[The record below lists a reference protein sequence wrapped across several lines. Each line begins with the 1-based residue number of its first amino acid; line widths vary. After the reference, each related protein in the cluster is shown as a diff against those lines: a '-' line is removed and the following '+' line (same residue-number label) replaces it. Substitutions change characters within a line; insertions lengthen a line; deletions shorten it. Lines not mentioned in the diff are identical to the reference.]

1 MNKRINK
8 RIKTLY
14 VIWYREVLIYLR
26 NGVKFFTSIFL
37 PILILVFLGTGL
49 KTMLPSSI
57 LNYDFVQFFFPG
69 ILGLSISI
77 MAVSSTMSIVW
88 DREFGFLKEILISPI
103 SRSDIIL
110 GKILGATTT
119 ALIQGILI
127 MLIIPYLGLDFSKW
141 LFIKVIFVILL
152 VSYGMAA
159 LGVFLVSRLK
169 RMESFSIV
177 SQIIIAPM
185 AFLSGAFFPL
195 KNAPAWMIKMAYYNP
210 LAYGIDALRWVT
222 LSESLAKE
230 EISLL
235 TTHSLFL
242 CLIVLLAFNFV
253 ITFLSVRVFNKSV
266 Y

>member
-1 MNKRINK
+1 MKK

-37 PILILVFLGTGL
+37 PILILVFFGTGL
-49 KTMLPSSI
+49 KTMLPSSV

-69 ILGLSISI
+69 VLGLSVTI

-88 DREFGFLKEILISPI
+88 DREFGFLKEILVSPI

-119 ALIQGILI
+119 ALIQGFLIL
-127 MLIIPYLGLDFSKW
+127 LIIPYLGIDFSRW
-141 LFIKVIFVILL
+141 LFIKAMIVILL

-169 RMESFSIV
+169 KMESFSII

-195 KNAPAWMIKMAYYNP
+195 NNAPSWMVKMAYYNP

-222 LSESLAKE
+222 LSESLTKE

-235 TTHSLFL
+235 TTHPLLL
-242 CLIVLLAFNFV
+242 CIIVLLAFNLV
-253 ITFLSVRVFNKSV
+253 ITFLSTRVFNKSI